1 MRVQDTGKNMTVQLH
16 FQKSVRIRSYF
27 GPNEGKYGPEY
38 SEYDNFY
45 AVRVVILV
53 ILAALLAAYEHFA
66 SKMKIKWK

>member
-1 MRVQDTGKNMTVQLH
+1 MTVQLH
-16 FQKSVRIRSYF
+16 FLKSVRIRSYF
-27 GPNEGKYGPEY
+27 SPNEGKYGPEY

-53 ILAALLAAYEHFA
+53 IVAALLAVYEHFA